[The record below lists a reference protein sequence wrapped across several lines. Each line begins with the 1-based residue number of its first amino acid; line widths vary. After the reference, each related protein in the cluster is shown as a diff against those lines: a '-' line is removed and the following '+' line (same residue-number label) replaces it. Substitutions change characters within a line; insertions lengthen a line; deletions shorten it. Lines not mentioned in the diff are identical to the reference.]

1 MNLKRNTTTRAAA
14 IGATTALLGLLA
26 AAPSSAAGNGDVAV
40 ANTET
45 VQVYMSANG
54 EPEEQ
59 RVYEQLAFTGNG
71 TVTVSNP
78 VSTEGLRNLDGFGGF
93 DVEGDRQVAEV
104 AVDGERRLRTV
115 SDFTGEL
122 PLDVDV
128 TYLLDGEEVEPGD
141 VVGEAGVLEVRYRV
155 TNTTGE
161 MREVSFDDGTGR
173 QVTEQAEVVIPM
185 VGSLTTTLPSTFT
198 DVRSDEANMAGD
210 GRGGTKLS
218 FTMTLFPPIGSD
230 TAEFGYQA
238 EIVDGVVPA
247 ATISALPV
255 NPLQSPAFSRGAD
268 RSDQAARRCLGAQ
281 RRPCRHGGAGF
292 AEARRRRR
300 DARCRSQRPQ
310 RRWAAAGLQDG
321 RGARR
326 LREARRWRGSSC
338 GRCGLRPPRLRQDR
352 GRCRSAREWAADRA
366 PRCGPA
372 QGGYGSRRARRA
384 VPGFWPG

>member
-14 IGATTALLGLLA
+14 TGAATALLGLLA
-26 AAPSSAAGNGDVAV
+26 AAPGSAAGSGDVAV

-45 VQVYMSANG
+45 VQVYMSATG

-78 VSTEGLRNLDGFGGF
+78 VSTKGLRNLDGFGGF

-128 TYLLDGEEVEPGD
+128 TYLLDGEDVEPGD
-141 VVGEAGVLEVRYRV
+141 VVGEAGVLEVHYRV

-185 VGSLTTTLPSTFT
+185 VGSLTSTLPSTFT
-198 DVRSDEANMAGD
+198 DVRSDEANMAD
-210 GRGGTKLS
+210 KKW
-218 FTMTLFPPIGSD
+218 
-230 TAEFGYQA
+230 
-238 EIVDGVVPA
+238 
-247 ATISALPV
+247 
-255 NPLQSPAFSRGAD
+255 D
-268 RSDQAARRCLGAQ
+268 RK
-281 RRPCRHGGAGF
+281 RP
-292 AEARRRRR
+292 
-300 DARCRSQRPQ
+300 
-310 RRWAAAGLQDG
+310 
-321 RGARR
+321 
-326 LREARRWRGSSC
+326 
-338 GRCGLRPPRLRQDR
+338 
-352 GRCRSAREWAADRA
+352 
-366 PRCGPA
+366 
-372 QGGYGSRRARRA
+372 
-384 VPGFWPG
+384 